1 MTPSETP
8 QFLKQLEMGDSQG
21 QTTIY
26 EAYDG
31 EDKRQDY
38 GGRYDEDNGGR
49 LRITHYY
56 FAKHVL
62 INLYAPSITM
72 YHYILCAIV
81 E

>member
-1 MTPSETP
+1 MTASETP
-8 QFLKQLEMGDSQG
+8 QYLKQLEMGDSQG

-38 GGRYDEDNGGR
+38 GGRYDGEDNGGQ

-56 FAKHVL
+56 FAMHVF
-62 INLYAPSITM
+62 NLYAPSITM